1 MCKSIRSTA
10 IYFMRIR
17 ILAFLFVTAI
27 ALICFS
33 ACAKKDEDEISVRQ
47 TENLIISTT
56 AATVKPTEQENTSAF
71 DDDID
76 TYIILDNEKTTIN
89 GSGAVY
95 ENGVLSVTQGGKYF
109 ITGVLSDGK
118 IFVNSTDESKK
129 VKLILGGVNVSC
141 SSDAPLYIENSPK
154 ETVLILNQGTQ
165 NYFYD
170 TEREIPSD
178 VTDYAT
184 AAIYSKDD
192 LQIEGEGQLTVTGNF
207 SKGIFSKN
215 DIDIKGGN
223 ITVNAADDGIRGK
236 DSVEI
241 SAGVLN
247 IKCAGDGIRTS
258 EELEDDKGDI
268 TISGGTITVESEL
281 DGIQA
286 TGKLNISGGTLTVTT
301 AGGST
306 GSSSYEKQAMDSPT
320 HKFNN
325 PFDKAE
331 NNDSSLYTENDKS
344 TKGIK
349 ADKSITVSGGI
360 IRLDCSDDSIHSP
373 YVKISGGDLK
383 MSSDDDGI
391 HGDERVTVSG
401 GKIVVTQS
409 YEGVEGRVIDISDG
423 TLIIVSSDDGFNAAS
438 SSSTS
443 TTEQASDTAFT
454 FGSRGNMSGMMDYDS
469 SCQITLSGGFVLISA
484 QGDGI
489 DSNGNVNMTGGKL
502 VVFGPTDGGNGALDY
517 GGTFTVSG
525 GTLLAVGS
533 RGMAQSVT
541 GDGVGVLNFNAT
553 GSENNVYAVTDSQDN
568 CIIGFTAQKR
578 FENVV
583 FASDRI
589 SADGQYSFS
598 DGGNISEF
606 TDSIYGIYFD
616 GVYKR

>member
-10 IYFMRIR
+10 IYFMRIK

-95 ENGVLSVTQGGKYF
+95 ENGVLSVTRGGKYF

-118 IFVNSTDESKK
+118 IFVNSTDESTK

-141 SSDAPLYIENSPK
+141 SSDAPLYIENSPE
-154 ETVLILNQGTQ
+154 ETVLILNPGTQ
-165 NYFYD
+165 NYFSD

-258 EELEDDKGDI
+258 EELEADKGDI
-268 TISGGTITVESEL
+268 SISGGTITVESEL

-286 TGKLNISGGTLTVTT
+286 TGNLNISGGTLTVTT

-306 GSSSYEKQAMDSPT
+306 GSYSYEKQAMDSPT
-320 HKFNN
+320 H
-325 PFDKAE
+325 
-331 NNDSSLYTENDKS
+331 
-344 TKGIK
+344 
-349 ADKSITVSGGI
+349 
-360 IRLDCSDDSIHSP
+360 
-373 YVKISGGDLK
+373 
-383 MSSDDDGI
+383 
-391 HGDERVTVSG
+391 
-401 GKIVVTQS
+401 
-409 YEGVEGRVIDISDG
+409 
-423 TLIIVSSDDGFNAAS
+423 
-438 SSSTS
+438 
-443 TTEQASDTAFT
+443 
-454 FGSRGNMSGMMDYDS
+454 
-469 SCQITLSGGFVLISA
+469 
-484 QGDGI
+484 
-489 DSNGNVNMTGGKL
+489 
-502 VVFGPTDGGNGALDY
+502 
-517 GGTFTVSG
+517 
-525 GTLLAVGS
+525 
-533 RGMAQSVT
+533 
-541 GDGVGVLNFNAT
+541 
-553 GSENNVYAVTDSQDN
+553 
-568 CIIGFTAQKR
+568 
-578 FENVV
+578 
-583 FASDRI
+583 
-589 SADGQYSFS
+589 
-598 DGGNISEF
+598 
-606 TDSIYGIYFD
+606 
-616 GVYKR
+616 